1 MRKSNYDIMK
11 EEMQKKFL
19 EYGQDRMIQKFGL
32 KFDIQ
37 YLYIQFVGRE
47 YRINRN
53 DGKVEYMMEDGNFVD
68 AGYDE
73 AMSIYDVLCGAKEDA
88 HLSNE
93 FTTLGSLPGIVRG
106 IGLDNKLFQKEAQ
119 YFDHRMNEL
128 SAACE
133 VLGGTC
139 EEKGDV
145 SYRIMA
151 FPFLPVIF
159 QFWES
164 DEDFPASLQFLWD
177 RNILDYMH
185 YETTFYV
192 VNQILYRLQE
202 IMDKNN
208 FV

>member
-1 MRKSNYDIMK
+1 MRKSNYDVMK
-11 EEMQKKFL
+11 EEMQKKFMKYDQ
-19 EYGQDRMIQKFGL
+19 EKMIRKFDL

-37 YLYIQFVGRE
+37 YLYVQFVGRE
-47 YRINRN
+47 YRINRD
-53 DGKVEYMMEDGNFVD
+53 DGKVQWIMTNGSPAD
-68 AGYDE
+68 ASYDE

-93 FTTLGSLPGIVRG
+93 FTTLDSLPGIVRG

-119 YFDHRMNEL
+119 SFIHRMNEL

-133 VLGGTC
+133 ALGGIR
-139 EEKGDV
+139 EKKGDV
-145 SYRIMA
+145 SYRIPA
-151 FPFLPVIF
+151 FPFLPVILR
-159 QFWES
+159 FWEP

-177 RNILDYMH
+177 KNILDYMH

-202 IMDKNN
+202 IMG
-208 FV
+208 